1 MHSGAAAAALLR
13 RWLPARSIVGP
24 LDVAGTAVQALAHLR
39 SWAGKTRRQAHG
51 AAATTARTVER
62 QIARL
67 ALSDVPS
74 NPCICG

>member
-1 MHSGAAAAALLR
+1 M
-13 RWLPARSIVGP
+13 GP

-74 NPCICG
+74 NPCICGRPAVLARRRAHLPYSCGMS